1 MGKSGTV
8 THDTRPSAARRF
20 VMLGVIHREREGAL
34 LLSRWLERLE
44 PDVVTLEL
52 SQYGVAFRRV
62 NRHLMRI
69 RIDEVADDLKREGIA
84 VNYDALRDFY
94 SFADF
99 PFEHEV
105 AEAYT
110 RKRGI
115 PLYPVDMDLYSFLHL
130 KRVNELLDKK
140 NIRRVLSMPEA
151 QEECVEKGL
160 ARLFFKKGVKAFSYT
175 EEMYARDRY
184 MRDRIALLMK
194 HHAKGVFLHICGW
207 QHLSD
212 PQDVYT
218 GLEPLKVF
226 IHD

>member
-1 MGKSGTV
+1 MDKSGTV

-34 LLSRWLERLE
+34 LLSRWLERLK
-44 PDVVTLEL
+44 PDVVTIEL

-69 RIDEVADDLKREGIA
+69 RIDEVADDLKREGMA
-84 VNYDALRDFY
+84 VNDDVLLDLY
-94 SFADF
+94 SFVDF
-99 PFEHEV
+99 PFEYEV
-105 AEAYT
+105 SEAYT
-110 RKRGI
+110 GKRGI

-130 KRVNELLDKK
+130 KRVNDLLERK
-140 NIRRVLSMPEA
+140 NLRRVLSMPEA
-151 QEECVEKGL
+151 QDGCVEKGL
-160 ARLFFKKGVKAFSYT
+160 ARLFFEKGVKAFSYT

-184 MRDRIALLMK
+184 MHDRIALLMK
-194 HHAKGVFLHICGW
+194 HHSKAGFLHICGW

-212 PQDVYT
+212 PQGVYA